1 MSEETKK
8 PAGKK
13 KFELDPKLAG
23 YRGIWV
29 FIEHER
35 GVPHSVSWE
44 LLGEGRKLA
53 DKLGVQLS
61 GVVMGAPGEQTRGFC
76 QEAFQHG
83 ADHCY
88 QGHDRSGQHL

>member
-1 MSEETKK
+1 MSEEIKK

-13 KFELDPKLAG
+13 KFELDPRLAE

-35 GVPHSVSWE
+35 GKAHSVSWE

-53 DKLGVQLS
+53 DKLGVQLA
-61 GVVMGAPGEQTRGFC
+61 GVVMGAPGDDTRRFC
-76 QEAFQHG
+76 STGRTTAT
-83 ADHCY
+83 
-88 QGHDRSGQHL
+88 